1 MAVLGITG
9 GIGSGKST
17 FSRILARLLP
27 AEIFDA
33 DATARRLL
41 ETDSGVREAVRRD
54 VSPLAYTPDGSA
66 DRNAIRRVVFENPG
80 ARARLEAILHPLV
93 RSRWLQ
99 FASESRAANTH
110 VIVDIPLLFET
121 NAESFFD
128 RILTVACSRENQMAR
143 IAARGLARDQIE
155 KIIESQLPLDQ
166 KIARSDFVVWN
177 DGTLAI
183 LEDQAAELDLNS

>member
-1 MAVLGITG
+1 
-9 GIGSGKST
+9 
-17 FSRILARLLP
+17 
-27 AEIFDA
+27 
-33 DATARRLL
+33 
-41 ETDSGVREAVRRD
+41 
-54 VSPLAYTPDGSA
+54 
-66 DRNAIRRVVFENPG
+66 VVFENPG

-99 FASESRAANTH
+99 FTAESRAANTH